1 MFALFTGLLILAAST
16 VGHVVCGWL
25 LHDGHYTGG
34 AIAYVLQPVVSHQIA
49 RALPEK
55 AE

>member
-1 MFALFTGLLILAAST
+1 MFALLLIIAAST

-34 AIAYVLQPVVSHQIA
+34 ALAYVLQLVVSHQIA